1 MSSLF
6 LTPEEINDLT
16 GRSRRDAQARA
27 LNAMGIT
34 HRARPD
40 GSLVVSRDHV
50 DRLLGGLSR
59 TTLQGHAEPN
69 WNAAG

>member
-1 MSSLF
+1 MIF
-6 LTPEEINDLT
+6 LTSTEIQELT

-34 HRARPD
+34 HRTRPD

-50 DRLLGGLSR
+50 DRLLGGVAR
-59 TTLQGHAEPN
+59 TTVPNPEPN
-69 WNAAG
+69 WNAA

>member
-1 MSSLF
+1 MAALF
-6 LTPEEINDLT
+6 LTPAELQELT

-50 DRLLGGLSR
+50 DRLLGGVARS
-59 TTLQGHAEPN
+59 TVVSHEPN
-69 WNAAG
+69 WNAA